1 MAHKP
6 RLFYPLKGITYFLSN
21 PSLWPR
27 VIIPFLILAAITI
40 TLLILAFAYLLP
52 LQVDFFTNHSWPS
65 WIAYTVAVILT
76 LIEAALGALIAYL
89 ALMPLWEDGKAQA
102 HSNKNQPLLACCIG
116 EQTKSLQGRKKQGHH
131 DSSNLFLFP

>member
-6 RLFYPLKGITYFLSN
+6 RLLYPIKGITYFLSN
-21 PSLWPR
+21 PGLWPR

-52 LQVDFFTNHSWPS
+52 LQVDFFTRHSWPS
-65 WIAYTVAVILT
+65 WLAYTLSVILT

-89 ALMPLWEDGKAQA
+89 ALMPLWEDGKTYLISLV
-102 HSNKNQPLLACCIG
+102 HKRPCTYCIVALG
-116 EQTKSLQGRKKQGHH
+116 KSFYHWM
-131 DSSNLFLFP
+131 